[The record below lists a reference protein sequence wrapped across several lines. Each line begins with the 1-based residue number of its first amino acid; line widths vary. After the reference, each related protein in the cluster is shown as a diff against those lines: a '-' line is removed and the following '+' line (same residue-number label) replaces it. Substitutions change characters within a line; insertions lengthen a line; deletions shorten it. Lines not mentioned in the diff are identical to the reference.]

1 MRMRLLASGA
11 VALLL
16 FTAPAGAGTSAAR
29 AFWTS
34 LLLPGAGQYLNGH
47 TAAGARFLGFEAAL
61 WGSYLGFRWV
71 GNIREQNFRTHA
83 AVHAGAD
90 PAGKSKQFFDDL
102 GFYRSFHQHNR
113 YAAVEEGASARLYPD
128 TGGFFWEWDQEES
141 RLRFRELRNAARGA
155 DRNAVMAT
163 SLVLANHLAAAVHAA
178 RRSTP
183 PSEEGTAAAP
193 ADRTVELQLVVL
205 PQVTAVN
212 LIHRF

>member
-1 MRMRLLASGA
+1 MRRLLASGA
-11 VALLL
+11 LALLL

-47 TAAGARFLGFEAAL
+47 SSAAARFLGFEAAL
-61 WGSYLGFRWV
+61 WGSYLGFRRV
-71 GNIREQNFRTHA
+71 GDIRERNFRTYA
-83 AVHAGAD
+83 AVHAGAR
-90 PAGKSKQFFDDL
+90 PSGKSKQYFDDL
-102 GFYRSFHQHNR
+102 GFYESFHQHNR

-128 TGGFFWEWDQEES
+128 TGEFFWEWDHEES
-141 RLRFRELRNAARGA
+141 RLRFRELRNSARGA

-163 SLVLANHLAAAVHAA
+163 SLVIANHLAAAVHAA

-183 PSEEGTAAAP
+183 PPEEGTAAAP

>member
-1 MRMRLLASGA
+1 MRMRLLASGT

-29 AFWTS
+29 AFWSS

-47 TAAGARFLGFEAAL
+47 RTAAARFLGFEAAL
-61 WGSYLGFRWV
+61 WGSYLGFRWA

-90 PAGKSKQFFDDL
+90 PAGKSKQYFDDL
-102 GFYRSFHQHNR
+102 GFYESFHQHNR
-113 YAAVEEGASARLYPD
+113 YAAVEEGASAQLYPD
-128 TGGFFWEWDQEES
+128 SEEFFWEWDRAES
-141 RLRFRELRNAARGA
+141 RLRFRELRNSARGA

-163 SLVLANHLAAAVHAA
+163 SLVIVNHLAAAVHAA
-178 RRSTP
+178 RRAITP
-183 PSEEGTAAAP
+183 PDEETAVTP
-193 ADRTVELQLVVL
+193 SDRTVELQLVVL